1 MKILV
6 CETNQLAVWVV
17 GGVVV
22 KLFLILSTHFAVW
35 TAAAAAAVKQVLVLR
50 RSTSASPSPWSVN

>member
-6 CETNQLAVWVV
+6 CETNQLAVGVV
-17 GGVVV
+17 GGVV

-35 TAAAAAAVKQVLVLR
+35 TAAAAVKQVLVLR

>member
-6 CETNQLAVWVV
+6 CETNQLAVGVV
-17 GGVVV
+17 GGVV

>member
-6 CETNQLAVWVV
+6 CETNQLAVGVV
-17 GGVVV
+17 GGVV

-35 TAAAAAAVKQVLVLR
+35 TAAFG
-50 RSTSASPSPWSVN
+50 PSSVYFCLSFSMVRELTR

>member
-6 CETNQLAVWVV
+6 CETNQLAVGVV
-17 GGVVV
+17 GGVV

-35 TAAAAAAVKQVLVLR
+35 TAVAVKQVLVLR
-50 RSTSASPSPWSVN
+50 SFSFSMVRELTR